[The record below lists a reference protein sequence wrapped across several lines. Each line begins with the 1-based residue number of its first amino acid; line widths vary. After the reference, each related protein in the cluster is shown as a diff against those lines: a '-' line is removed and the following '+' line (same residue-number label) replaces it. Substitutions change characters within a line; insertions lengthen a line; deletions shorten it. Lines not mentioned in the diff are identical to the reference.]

1 MSLTSI
7 SPVHTIRYVA
17 RAVAQVLPSVL
28 QPTILGDIRSQPSS
42 SSTPEA
48 SSSRTQPKFNPAD
61 YDVDMESGFL
71 PKEPPLTR
79 LPAAFDLW
87 EDALDA
93 VNRPNGVLSLGEDMS
108 EEALS
113 KRESS
118 RKWRENIASAP
129 VLSTAPLKEDVR
141 LLRRAHH
148 VLAFLVHFYVHSTPP
163 AQPAAPMLVPKSLAI
178 PLVEVSRVLGIAPVL
193 TFADTVLWNYALI
206 DSSKPLS
213 TDNIRSQTLFTAS
226 TKAARDEQNFYL
238 CCLGIEIRGIEA
250 LNLITKYQNMQCT
263 NSPQAIAEINN
274 ALGRLCDLI
283 NDLTSILTSVRCT
296 CDPHAFYFAIRPWF
310 RGSDAGGPSS
320 PGWIFEG
327 VGDSSELELSG
338 PSAGQSSMM
347 HSLDVFLDIDHKL
360 EKPRL
365 PAPSELNKKSDR
377 TFMQRMQRQSP
388 TRTCCPHTR
397 SSRVLRRLC
406 DGIEELPRRPHA
418 HCVLVRRFNVSVR
431 GRTGSCTQ
439 GGMPS
444 SRHVRQDARKR
455 RAISASSNRAQG
467 GSGHRRQRII
477 QPTQSM
483 PRRYYQGARIKK
495 RGEAVRA
502 YGSCWR
508 GDVVDGGRWGVQS
521 SVSDC
526 RDRSGVRWT
535 CSEPMQVILL
545 HWIAL
550 IAGLLAFCSRLPVQ
564 YCRNPILVHDGQ
576 CACLRHQAGSLHCV
590 DVNLQ
595 TNSDVSALYLLSH
608 CIDVSRIVWRSRGLF
623 WCAMCLPRRYVL
635 CPIKT
640 RYGDLGFDYR
650 DDRSVQA
657 GRHSSSGRVQ
667 ADPDTGTRSESH
679 FQHLIAGQL
688 GTFLAISL
696 SFELSSRSTRGLIPA
711 GKQSQSNH
719 PPALTLWDTY
729 TLPAACLVRQ
739 TPGRSVRVSAKFSS
753 TFAALTIMLG
763 NADVI
768 MSHRRTGMFMHY
780 VDDKIALPVH
790 M

>member
-1 MSLTSI
+1 MSLSSI

-28 QPTILGDIRSQPSS
+28 QPAILGDIRAQPSS

-48 SSSRTQPKFNPAD
+48 SSSRTKPKFDPED

-71 PKEPPLTR
+71 PKEPPLAR
-79 LPAAFDLW
+79 LPTTFDLW

-108 EEALS
+108 DEALS

-129 VLSTAPLKEDVR
+129 VLSTASLRDDVR

-178 PLVEVSRVLGIAPVL
+178 PLVEVSRVLEIAPVL

-263 NSPQAIAEINN
+263 NSPQAIAEIKG
-274 ALGRLCDLI
+274 ALGKLCDLI

-310 RGSDAGGPSS
+310 RGSDAGGPKS

-338 PSAGQSSMM
+338 PSAGQSSVM

-377 TFMQRMQRQSP
+377 SFMQRMQRYMPGQHQKFLNALGSSANP
-388 TRTCCPHTR
+388 LRELVVRTPALHESYDTCIMALKNFRDAHMRIACLYVVSMSRSEAAQDAARKAGCPVAAMFDKMR
-397 SSRVLRRLC
+397 QN
-406 DGIEELPRRPHA
+406 GELPAPPVIERK
-418 HCVLVRRFNVSVR
+418 VVR
-431 GRTGSCTQ
+431 GTG
-439 GGMPS
+439 GNEL
-444 SRHVRQDARKR
+444 
-455 RAISASSNRAQG
+455 SNLLKA
-467 GSGHRRQRII
+467 
-477 QPTQSM
+477 
-483 PRRYYQGARIKK
+483 
-495 RGEAVRA
+495 
-502 YGSCWR
+502 
-508 GDVVDGGRWGVQS
+508 
-521 SVSDC
+521 C
-526 RDRSGVRWT
+526 RDATTR
-535 CSEPMQVILL
+535 
-545 HWIAL
+545 AL
-550 IAGLLAFCSRLPVQ
+550 
-564 YCRNPILVHDGQ
+564 
-576 CACLRHQAGSLHCV
+576 
-590 DVNLQ
+590 
-595 TNSDVSALYLLSH
+595 VSKNEA
-608 CIDVSRIVWRSRGLF
+608 
-623 WCAMCLPRRYVL
+623 
-635 CPIKT
+635 
-640 RYGDLGFDYR
+640 
-650 DDRSVQA
+650 
-657 GRHSSSGRVQ
+657 
-667 ADPDTGTRSESH
+667 
-679 FQHLIAGQL
+679 
-688 GTFLAISL
+688 
-696 SFELSSRSTRGLIPA
+696 
-711 GKQSQSNH
+711 
-719 PPALTLWDTY
+719 
-729 TLPAACLVRQ
+729 RQ
-739 TPGRSVRVSAKFSS
+739 
-753 TFAALTIMLG
+753 
-763 NADVI
+763 
-768 MSHRRTGMFMHY
+768 
-780 VDDKIALPVH
+780 
-790 M
+790 